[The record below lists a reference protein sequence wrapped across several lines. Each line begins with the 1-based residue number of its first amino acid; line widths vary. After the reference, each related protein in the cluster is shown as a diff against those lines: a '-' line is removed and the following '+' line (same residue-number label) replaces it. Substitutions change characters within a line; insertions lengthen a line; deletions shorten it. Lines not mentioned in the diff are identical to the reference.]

1 MWVINIILSGFFLLF
16 FTIIMNAIVQYLK
29 IMTWYD
35 FLMMLKDSSK
45 STKIR
50 LIDYLWL
57 FVGYPF
63 LLGIIIYYHKNFLLL
78 NFIVVYLVL

>member
-16 FTIIMNAIVQYLK
+16 FAIIMNAIVQYLK
-29 IMTWYD
+29 IMIWYD
-35 FLMMLKDSSK
+35 FLMMLKNSSNLI
-45 STKIR
+45 KIR

-63 LLGIIIYYHKNFLLL
+63 LLGLIIYYSTKNF
-78 NFIVVYLVL
+78 FC

>member
-16 FTIIMNAIVQYLK
+16 FAIIMNAIVQYLK
-29 IMTWYD
+29 IMNWYD
-35 FLMMLKDSSK
+35 FLMTLKNSSK

-50 LIDYLWL
+50 LIDYVWL

-63 LLGIIIYYHKNFLLL
+63 LLGLIIYYSTKIF
-78 NFIVVYLVL
+78 FC

>member
-16 FTIIMNAIVQYLK
+16 FAIIMNAIVQYLK

-35 FLMMLKDSSK
+35 FLMILKDNSK

-63 LLGIIIYYHKNFLLL
+63 FLGIIIFVTSKIF
-78 NFIVVYLVL
+78 FC

>member
-1 MWVINIILSGFFLLF
+1 MLVINIIFSGFFLLF
-16 FTIIMNAIVQYLK
+16 FAIIMNAIVQYLK

-35 FLMMLKDSSK
+35 FLMILKDNSK
-45 STKIR
+45 SIKIR

-63 LLGIIIYYHKNFLLL
+63 LLGIIIYYSTKIF
-78 NFIVVYLVL
+78 FC